1 MDDSGKA
8 DKADKAVVWIGGAA
22 RATVTG
28 GAHRMQRPA
37 R

>member
-8 DKADKAVVWIGGAA
+8 DKAEKAVVWIGSAA
-22 RATVTG
+22 AATVTG
-28 GAHRMQRPA
+28 GAHQTKRPA